1 MSVAFLRA
9 RRLLTAPAI
18 ALVAGDI
25 DAALDEANDA
35 GFDSSDTQLI
45 LDRY

>member
-1 MSVAFLRA
+1 MPSCGLAACSPR
-9 RRLLTAPAI
+9 AI

-25 DAALDEANDA
+25 DAPLDEANDA